1 METVHLPPGPKR
13 YFLIGNLK
21 EINRDPLSFFTR
33 CARSYGD
40 VVRFWFGPFPAYM
53 LNHPDLIEQVLV
65 TQYPNFVK
73 SSVYRRGLRILG
85 NGLLTSEGDFWR
97 RQRRLSQPAFHQE
110 RVAAYGKVMVAY
122 ANRLLDQWQEGEV
135 RDVHQD
141 MMQLT
146 AAIAAKTLLDE
157 DVTTEAEGV
166 QDAIQAVM
174 DFNAQLS
181 NQYFV
186 PGWLPTPSNLR
197 YSRAIKQLDTLIY
210 RIIDQRRSSGKD
222 TGDLLSLL
230 LMVRDETD
238 GTQMTNQQVRDEA
251 MTLFLAGHE
260 TTALALTWTW
270 FLLSQHPLIEA
281 KLHEELKTV
290 LSGRSPTVADIP
302 KLRYT
307 EQVVLESMRVYPP
320 LWGLSRAALNDCEL
334 GGYPIKAGTTVF
346 LSQWVIHR
354 DPRFFDNPE
363 IFNPDRW
370 ADNLK
375 KRLPTFA
382 YFPFGGGPRICI
394 GKAFAQMEAVLL
406 LAAIAQKFH
415 LILPAD
421 QKVVPQP
428 SLSLRPKDGMKM
440 LVNYSA
446 LLR

>member
-1 METVHLPPGPKR
+1 MLTVPLPPGPKSH
-13 YFLIGNLK
+13 FLIGNIL
-21 EINRDPLSFFTR
+21 EINTDPLSFFSQ
-33 CARSYGD
+33 CARSYGN
-40 VVRFWFGPFPAYM
+40 VVRFGFGPNPSYM
-53 LNHPDLIEQVLV
+53 LNHPDLVEQVLV

-85 NGLLTSEGDFWR
+85 NGLLTSEGDFWQ
-97 RQRRLSQPAFHQE
+97 RQRRLCQPAFHQE
-110 RVAAYGKVMVAY
+110 RIAAYGQVMVTY
-122 ANRLLDQWQEGEV
+122 ANRLLDQCSDGQV

-157 DVTTEAEGV
+157 DITTKAEGV

-186 PGWLPTPSNLR
+186 PAWLPTKSNLR
-197 YSRAIKQLDTLIY
+197 YSKAIKQLDTLIY
-210 RIIDQRRSSGKD
+210 GIIDQRRSSGKD

-270 FLLSQHPLIEA
+270 FLLSQHPLVEA
-281 KLHEELKTV
+281 KLQEELNTV
-290 LSGRSPTVADIP
+290 LSGRTPTVADLP
-302 KLRYT
+302 RLRYT
-307 EQVVLESMRVYPP
+307 EQVVKESMRLYPP
-320 LWGLSRAALNDCEL
+320 LWGMSRVALNNCEL
-334 GGYPIKAGTTVF
+334 GGYQVKAGTTVF
-346 LSQWVIHR
+346 LFQWVIHR
-354 DPRFFDNPE
+354 DSRFFDNPE

-370 ADNLK
+370 ADNLQ

-406 LAAIAQKFH
+406 LASIAQKFR
-415 LILPAD
+415 LILPPD
-421 QKVVPQP
+421 QNVVPQP
-428 SLSLRPKDGMKM
+428 SLSLRPKDGLKM
-440 LVNYSA
+440 L
-446 LLR
+446 LKKQ